1 MRFANRPVL
10 VDLAVKL
17 PGWMIKSEK
26 GCFMFVRRLGQNGL
40 QMCSTGAQCPQI
52 LEMKDGDFAGVGPD
66 ITDEAV
72 LAMLPGPGIGP
83 KERVIRIPRQVLI
96 AARAEIP
103 AA

>member
-1 MRFANRPVL
+1 
-10 VDLAVKL
+10 
-17 PGWMIKSEK
+17 
-26 GCFMFVRRLGQNGL
+26 MFLRRLGQSGL
-40 QMCSTGAQCPQI
+40 QRCSTGLQCPQI
-52 LEMKDGDFAGVGPD
+52 LEMADGDFAGVGPD
-66 ITDEAV
+66 ITAEAV